1 MFFNQLQIMI
11 NMEID
16 LNILGMDRGNQYE
29 TIITTVNSENV
40 QNASPIGVLCA
51 GKDTILCRIF
61 KGGRTLNNIISQRRF
76 TVNITHDPELFT
88 LSTIGNLPEEYFS
101 QDNSIKGV
109 DAYFKCEVISLK
121 EAKKQSDPI
130 RTKGEAIV
138 IKSKVTEIVIN
149 ENTSAFNRAFGCVIE
164 TLANFTRFDL
174 VDEDKKQY
182 YLNRFRE
189 CSRVVNKVGNKN
201 EKLAMSEIK
210 KELIKKGYEP

>member
-29 TIITTVNSENV
+29 TIITTLNSENV

-61 KGGRTLNNIISQRRF
+61 KGGKTLANIISQRRF

-101 QDNSIKGV
+101 QDNSIKDV

-149 ENTSAFNRAFGCVIE
+149 ENTTAFNRAFSCVIE

-210 KELIKKGYEP
+210 KELIKKGYKP